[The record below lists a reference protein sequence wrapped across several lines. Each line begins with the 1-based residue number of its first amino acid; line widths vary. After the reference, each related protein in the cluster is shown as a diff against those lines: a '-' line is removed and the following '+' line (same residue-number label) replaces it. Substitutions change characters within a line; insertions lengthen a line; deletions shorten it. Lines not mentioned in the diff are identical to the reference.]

1 MPYAQPTETEEKF
14 AVIYARYSP
23 GPNQTEYSI
32 EGQLKECY
40 AFAKR
45 MDYTVIREY
54 IDRATTGTNDK
65 RLQFQKMIVDSSRM
79 KFQVV
84 IVYQLDRFARNRYDS
99 AIYKGRL
106 KKYGVRVVSARENIS
121 DDASGILMES
131 VLEGM
136 AEYYSAELSQK
147 IKRGRDL
154 RIAELKHTGGTV
166 PLGYTLTDDKRYQFD
181 PLTAPIAEKCF
192 QLYAAGNNLKT
203 IAQTLADEYP
213 ERISFGNVYNS
224 VGRILEN
231 RNYIGYYTRGKEDV
245 KDGMPRVISYELF
258 ERVRQIR
265 NKKKKTPTNG
275 RAEEEYFLTTKIFC
289 GHCKERIGKDV
300 FMVGVSGTSRIGKVH
315 NYYTCKNVWNKKG
328 CNKKAVK
335 KREIEAFILNQA
347 REQLTDENISM
358 IAKVVSEISKREN
371 NTPFLAEIKK
381 KLKENAKATNNL
393 LDAIESGEHMELLS
407 ERLSRKKKEKVD
419 LENALIRE
427 QWDKAELTDSEI
439 RFFLNRL
446 KTGDVDDEKY
456 KRALIAIFISAVY
469 LYDDRAVIVF
479 NTTDRPVTIDSEFVL
494 DKIGKG
500 GYNGES
506 NKLREDGCG
515 SYGNPLSPEVP
526 AHTMRRGSSPLLS
539 TFDKNIFKKQENEK
553 WKNHRP
559 PNP

>member
-1 MPYAQPTETEEKF
+1 MKN
-14 AVIYARYSP
+14 AVIYARYSS
-23 GPNQTEYSI
+23 GPNQTDYSI
-32 EGQLKECY
+32 EGQLKECRE
-40 AFAKR
+40 FAR
-45 MDYTVIREY
+45 RNGYNIVHEY
-54 IDRATTGTNDK
+54 IDRAISGKTDN
-65 RLQFQKMIVDSSRM
+65 RPQFQQMM
-79 KFQVV
+79 KDCARQKFEIV

-99 AIYKGRL
+99 ATHKYKL
-106 KKYGVRVVSARENIS
+106 KKYGIRVISARENIS

-154 RIAELKHTGGTV
+154 RIAELKHTGGPV
-166 PLGYTLTDDKRYQFD
+166 PLGYSLTDDKRYQFD
-181 PLTAPIAEKCF
+181 PLTAPIVEKCF

-203 IAQTLADEYP
+203 IAQALADEYP
-213 ERISFGNVYNS
+213 HKISFGNVYNS

-231 RNYIGYYTRGKEDV
+231 HNYIGYYTRGKEDV
-245 KDGMPRVISYELF
+245 KDGMPRVISDELF
-258 ERVRQIR
+258 ERVQQMR

-275 RAEEEYFLTTKIFC
+275 RAEEEYFLTSKLFC
-289 GHCKERIGKDV
+289 GHCKERINEDV
-300 FMVGVSGTSRIGKVH
+300 FMVGVSGTSGTGKVH

-328 CNKKAVK
+328 CNKKNVRK
-335 KREIEAFILNQA
+335 HEIEAFILNQA

-407 ERLSRKKKEKVD
+407 ERLSLKKQEKVD

-427 QWDKAELTDSEI
+427 QWDKAELSDSEI
-439 RFFLNRL
+439 KFFLNRL
-446 KTGDVDDEKY
+446 RTGDVDDEKY
-456 KRALIAIFISAVY
+456 KRALIAIFINAVY

-494 DKIGKG
+494 DKIEKG

-506 NKLREDGCG
+506 NKLREEGSG
-515 SYGNPLSPEVP
+515 SYGNPLSPF
-526 AHTMRRGSSPLLS
+526 R
-539 TFDKNIFKKQENEK
+539 
-553 WKNHRP
+553 
-559 PNP
+559 